1 MLVKLNF
8 DISAWVKELLI
19 EADSEQDAINK
30 LKSMSFAEMIDEG
43 AIVDSETEIQNIDT
57 SIASQDLTIKV
68 GNIEYDFSAEKLD
81 PAVIEYLKA
90 RLPKELNVKLRGVAP
105 DDELEELIKE
115 EIYEVTGYDVL
126 AMEYKILE
134 TK

>member
-8 DISAWVKELLI
+8 NISAWVKELLV

-30 LKSMSFAEMIDEG
+30 VKSMSFAEMIDEG

-68 GNIEYDFSAEKLD
+68 SNIEYDFSAEKLD

-90 RLPKELNVKLRGVAP
+90 RLPKELNVKLGGVAP

>member
-43 AIVDSETEIQNIDT
+43 AIVDSETEIQNIGT

-68 GNIEYDFSAEKLD
+68 SNIEYDFSAEKLD
-81 PAVIEYLKA
+81 PAVIDYLKA
-90 RLPKELNVKLRGVAP
+90 RLATELNVNFRGVTP

>member
-8 DISAWVKELLI
+8 DLSAWVKELMI

-30 LKSMSFAEMIDEG
+30 LKGMSFAEIIDEG
-43 AIVDSETEIQNIDT
+43 AIVDSETEIQNIST

-68 GNIEYDFSAEKLD
+68 SNLEYDFNTDKLD
-81 PAVIEYLKA
+81 SAVIEYLKA
-90 RLPKELNVKLRGVAP
+90 RLPKELNVNLKGVAP
-105 DDELEELIKE
+105 EDELEDIIKE

>member
-68 GNIEYDFSAEKLD
+68 SNIEYDFSAEKLD

-90 RLPKELNVKLRGVAP
+90 RLSKEFTVKLSGVTP

-115 EIYEVTGYDVL
+115 EIYEVTGYDAVSL
-126 AMEYKILE
+126 DYEILE

>member
-1 MLVKLNF
+1 MLIKLNF
-8 DISAWVKELLI
+8 DLSAWVKELLI
-19 EADSEQDAINK
+19 EADSEQDAIIK
-30 LKSMSFAEMIDEG
+30 LKSMSFAEIIDEG
-43 AIVDSETEIQNIDT
+43 AIVDSETEIQNIST
-57 SIASQDLTIKV
+57 SVASQDLTIKV
-68 GNIEYDFSAEKLD
+68 SNLEYDFSAEKLD

-90 RLPKELNVKLRGVAP
+90 RLSKELNVNLKGVTP